1 VISARF
7 PPGQPLHAWR
17 GATAKHGS
25 PEPVDQGVT
34 LRANEPWSRPRRSSC
49 SARTARS
56 AVAGVAAA
64 TVSRVWRSCKRDGR
78 ARLRIRL
85 DTNTVALTIHGTG
98 QCHRAGSGNLDDGRQ
113 GIEGR
118 GPSGAQVAEIGQGG
132 TRLSDRRVVSS
143 VRSRQSSWA
152 RAGRAGR
159 GSCLLTGRATLNRG
173 RPLSGRT
180 SPRRSYRPA
189 RGGTARR
196 WCDGEG

>member
-1 VISARF
+1 MISARF

-85 DTNTVALTIHGTG
+85 DTNTVALTIHGTRTVPPRRKRQSG
-98 QCHRAGSGNLDDGRQ
+98 RRKARHRGPRSARRPSGRDRPG
-113 GIEGR
+113 GHTAF
-118 GPSGAQVAEIGQGG
+118 GPSGRFIRQVTAVQLG
-132 TRLSDRRVVSS
+132 TCGKSGPGLLLVD
-143 VRSRQSSWA
+143 
-152 RAGRAGR
+152 RAGDTESRSAFEGTNKPTSVIPTGTWR
-159 GSCLLTGRATLNRG
+159 NGSSLV
-173 RPLSGRT
+173 
-180 SPRRSYRPA
+180 
-189 RGGTARR
+189 
-196 WCDGEG
+196 